1 MDEDILLLQKQR
13 KGRRAGGGAG
23 GGAGEGQLDKTP
35 TTDTQVPCA
44 VAAVVHAQGRCCHS
58 HRGRF

>member
-13 KGRRAGGGAG
+13 KGRGRGGARGGAG
-23 GGAGEGQLDKTP
+23 GGQLDKTP

-44 VAAVVHAQGRCCHS
+44 VAAVVHHKTVLHYIGAG
-58 HRGRF
+58 F